1 MSKASFARLFCGLN
15 MGLLFVSA
23 PSLAQTAT
31 GVPQSAGGGGDSQ
44 EIVVTAQKRIQN
56 INDVGLTVSAI
67 SGEALQQR
75 QVSSLA
81 DIAAQVPGL
90 SFTNSASNTPVY
102 TLRGVGFY
110 ETTLGGYPDVSTY
123 MDEAPLPFPVLSA
136 LTAFDLERI
145 EVLKGPQ
152 GTLFGN
158 NATGGSIN
166 YIAAKPTDTFTA
178 GASLGYG
185 GFNQIVG
192 EGYISGPITEGL
204 NARISGRV
212 EHADAWQKG
221 YTFDGKTGKA
231 RQYAGRL
238 LLDWRASERLRIQMN
253 LNGWKDKGEP
263 QALQFIQARQGFP
276 GAVNQVENY
285 PVAPSR
291 PRAADFTASIDPH
304 IDNRLYQ
311 AIGRIDYDVLDEV
324 TLTSLTSYVDY
335 KQDMAYDGDG
345 VTLSD
350 FDFPQF
356 LGDITSFSQEIR
368 LANSG
373 ASNFRWVIGANYSE
387 DKASDFY
394 DTLYLNS
401 TLAPSGLFRSNFSS
415 SQKMKNYAGFANAE
429 YDLGQ
434 LTLKAGLRYTQANR
448 RANSCFSGDASNAG
462 AFAAT
467 YNFIAD
473 AVRAANGLP
482 PGPRVTGTE
491 CLTIDVTGI
500 NGAAPT
506 FLSTAYAGKLN
517 ENNLSWRAG
526 LDWKPRRGVLLYA
539 NVTKGYKAGSFP
551 SAAAATTAQ
560 LLPVKQES
568 VLSYEGGYKLTLM
581 DGQVQFNGAAF
592 YYDYR
597 DKQLRSK
604 LVDPFF
610 GVLDA
615 LVNVPKSSVKGVEGE
630 IVLRPSQN
638 FSAYVT
644 ALYLDAKVK
653 RFAGFNGEGILGDF
667 SGYQVPYAPKVQVS
681 TGFDGT
687 LPLSET
693 LSAFAGA
700 DLAMRSD
707 TIAVI
712 GGSSGYN
719 IESYATLD
727 LRVGLKAAD
736 DRWRFQLWG
745 KNVTNSYYWTN
756 VTSFYDT
763 LARYA
768 GRPATYGATV
778 SFRFQ

>member
-1 MSKASFARLFCGLN
+1 MSNALLRTLLCGLN
-15 MGLLFVSA
+15 MGLLFAASPA
-23 PSLAQTAT
+23 LAQV
-31 GVPQSAGGGGDSQ
+31 GNAGLQAGASDDAQ
-44 EIVVTAQKRIQN
+44 EIVVTAQKRVQN

-67 SGEALQQR
+67 SGAALQQR
-75 QVSSLA
+75 QVSTLA
-81 DIAAQVPGL
+81 DVAAQVPGL

-123 MDEAPLPFPVLSA
+123 LDEAPLPFPVLSA
-136 LTAFDLERI
+136 LTAFDLERL

-166 YIAAKPTDTFTA
+166 YIAAKPTDHFTA

-185 GFNQIVG
+185 RFDQIVG
-192 EGYISGPITEGL
+192 EGYVSGPLAEGL
-204 NARISGRV
+204 TARISGRI
-212 EHADAWQKG
+212 EHASAWQKG
-221 YTFDGKTGKA
+221 YSFNGKTGKT
-231 RQYAGRL
+231 RQYAGRFL
-238 LLDWRASERLRIQMN
+238 VDWHASDRLRVQFN
-253 LNGWKDKGEP
+253 LNGWKDGGEP
-263 QALQFIQARQGFP
+263 QALQFIQARQGFA
-276 GAVNQVENY
+276 GGVNQVENY
-285 PVAPSR
+285 PVAPR
-291 PRAADFTASIDPH
+291 NARAADFTANIDPH
-304 IDNRLYQ
+304 LDNRLYQ
-311 AIGRIDYDVLDEV
+311 GIGRIDYDLADDV
-324 TLTSLTSYVDY
+324 TLTSLSSYVHY

-350 FDFPQF
+350 FDFPAFQ
-356 LGDITSFSQEIR
+356 GKITSFSQEVRI
-368 LANSG
+368 ANSG
-373 ASNFRWVIGANYSE
+373 KTQFRWVVGANYSQ
-387 DKASDFY
+387 DKASDYY

-429 YDLGQ
+429 YDIGR
-434 LTLKAGLRYTQANR
+434 LTAKAGLRYTQANR
-448 RANSCFSGDASNAG
+448 RATSCFSGDPSNAA

-473 AVRAANGLP
+473 AVRAANGLA
-482 PGPRVTGTE
+482 PGPRVTGIE
-491 CLTIDVTGI
+491 CLTIDTTGI

-506 FLSTAYAGKLN
+506 YLSTRYFGKLN
-517 ENNLSWRAG
+517 ENNLSWRVG
-526 LDWKPRRGVLLYA
+526 IDWKPSRGTLLYA

-568 VLSYEGGYKLTLM
+568 VLSYEGGYKLSLM
-581 DGQVQFNGAAF
+581 GGQLQLNGAAF

-615 LVNVPKSSVKGVEGE
+615 LVNVPKSSVKGIEGE
-630 IVLRPSQN
+630 IAVRPNQY
-638 FSAYVT
+638 FSAYVN
-644 ALYLDAKVK
+644 AIYLDAKVK
-653 RFAGFNGEGILGDF
+653 RFTGYNGEGVLGDF
-667 SGYQVPYAPKVQVS
+667 AGYQVPYAPKLQVS
-681 TGFDGT
+681 TGFDANV
-687 LPLSET
+687 PVSET

-700 DLAMRSD
+700 DLAMRGDAIS
-707 TIAVI
+707 VI
-712 GGSSGYN
+712 GGSQAYKIDG
-719 IESYATLD
+719 YATLD
-727 LRVGLKAAD
+727 LRIGIKDAD

-763 LARYA
+763 LARYT
-768 GRPATYGATV
+768 GRPATYGATL
-778 SFRFQ
+778 SFAIR